1 MQELSDALNSQH
13 ELFSTMNAYATSKFP
28 AYDPQR
34 QDLLYALLYKKLELR
49 GEEWIDKAL
58 QEAKEQKD
66 TGEDQGLPADQ
77 MEGLWEWASDSSR
90 KFFQPWFEDEVF
102 EDNFTV
108 AERESGVENVVTGIK
123 RNLDRDDD
131 EDDDEDEDAME
142 TQTEKS
148 PGLEDT
154 EPMPKGFDPQ
164 KPAIPLESLLRFAT
178 TGQLD
183 PPGAIK

>member
-13 ELFSTMNAYATSKFP
+13 ELFSTMHAYATSKFP

-34 QDLLYALLYKKLELR
+34 QELLYAMLYKKLELR

-66 TGEDQGLPADQ
+66 GGEDQSLAADQ
-77 MEGLWEWASDSSR
+77 MEELWGWASESSR

-108 AERESGVENVVTGIK
+108 AERENGVENVVTGIK
-123 RNLDRDDD
+123 RNLDPDD
-131 EDDDEDEDAME
+131 EDDEDAMDS
-142 TQTEKS
+142 QKEKS
-148 PGLEDT
+148 TSLEDT
-154 EPMPKGFDPQ
+154 SETMPKGFDPQ

-178 TGQLD
+178 TGELD
-183 PPGAIK
+183 PPGAMR